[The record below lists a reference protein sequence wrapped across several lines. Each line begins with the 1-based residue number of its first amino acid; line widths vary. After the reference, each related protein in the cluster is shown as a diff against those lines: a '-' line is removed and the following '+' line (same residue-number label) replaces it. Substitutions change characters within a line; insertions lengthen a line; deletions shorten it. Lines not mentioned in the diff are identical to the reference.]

1 MELQGQ
7 TLVQAGQEQALT
19 IPAEVRC
26 IAAGAFGENHTL
38 EQLTISANYTQF
50 CAQHELEHCTMLKK
64 VEIWGEVEDADGK
77 RLTRPAALRDYLGL
91 PEETKLVW
99 ECPTV
104 WCLEDRCQFCGGALK
119 GSVMRVCTFCGRI
132 N

>member
-7 TLVQAGQEQALT
+7 TLIQAGQEQTLT

-38 EQLTISANYTQF
+38 EQLTIAANYTQF

-91 PEETKLVW
+91 PEETQLVW

>member
-1 MELQGQ
+1 MEIQEQ
-7 TLVQAGQEQALT
+7 TLVLAGQEQTLT
-19 IPAEVRC
+19 IPAEVRR
-26 IAAGAFGENHTL
+26 IAADAFRENSEL

-50 CAQHELEHCTMLKK
+50 CAEHMLSHCTKLKK
-64 VEIWGEVEDADGK
+64 VEIGGEAEDADGK
-77 RLTRPAALRDYLGL
+77 RLTRPAALREYLGL
-91 PEETKLVW
+91 SEETQLVW
-99 ECPTV
+99 ECPTI

>member
-1 MELQGQ
+1 MDIQGEL
-7 TLVQAGQEQALT
+7 LVQAGREQTLT
-19 IPAEVRC
+19 IPADVRR
-26 IAAGAFGENHTL
+26 IAADAFRKSSEL

-50 CAQHELEHCTMLKK
+50 CAEQELKNCTHLKK
-64 VEIWGEVEDADGK
+64 IEILGEVEDADGK
-77 RLTRPAALRDYLGL
+77 RFTRPAALRDYLGL
-91 PEETKLVW
+91 REETQLVW

>member
-1 MELQGQ
+1 MELQEQ
-7 TLVQAGQEQALT
+7 TLIQAGQEQTLT

-38 EQLTISANYTQF
+38 EQLTIAANYTQF
-50 CAQHELEHCTMLKK
+50 CAQHELEHCAMLKK

-91 PEETKLVW
+91 PEETQLVW